1 MADFNADFKNFFLIR
16 ASALKADALRE
27 HESLCMSGYPESDR
41 GYKHPMLA
49 YYHYT
54 ISRQARQA
62 DNTVIFTPS
71 NLSRR
76 MTGMTGATAR
86 YYLIILH

>member
-1 MADFNADFKNFFLIR
+1 MLNREVVWEWREEWKILADFNAEFKNFFLIR

-54 ISRQARQA
+54 ISR
-62 DNTVIFTPS
+62 D
-71 NLSRR
+71 
-76 MTGMTGATAR
+76 
-86 YYLIILH
+86 